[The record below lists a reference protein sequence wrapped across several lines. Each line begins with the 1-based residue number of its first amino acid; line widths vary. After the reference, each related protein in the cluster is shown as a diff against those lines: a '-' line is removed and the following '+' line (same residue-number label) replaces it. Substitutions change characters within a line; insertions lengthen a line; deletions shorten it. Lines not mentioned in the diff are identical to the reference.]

1 MAIQLTQFYI
11 RRLVISY
18 IVALS
23 LIALVALVGFF
34 FTIPISKQQ
43 QDCLHYINVAR
54 TQRMIF
60 QKLEKNVLILEHGR
74 NTPAEQQETL
84 QRIKKGLHRWKNHQK
99 GLRLGDDSLRLPANT
114 DQIAQTLLQETEPYF
129 QVLTRSF
136 DALLNNPNDKQLV
149 SKNIIILFEN
159 ESAWMRSMDNVIS
172 HYNERSEF
180 LAQKHQTANLITTVL
195 VIVLLLLEGYYIF
208 RPAIMRL
215 GESVDSLN
223 EALEESR
230 TAQNDAQEKQKFI
243 EKIAD
248 TTPGVL
254 FVYDVQL
261 KRNIYS
267 NREMTSLLGYPPD
280 EVIRLQEEKGAAYF
294 VHPDDIANVRYQL
307 SLFDNLDNNAV
318 QEYEY
323 RVLHKD
329 GSYRWVHL
337 RNTLFQRDEKGY
349 AKQIIAVAQDIT
361 HRKEIEQKL
370 EQAKKQAEQAN
381 IAKSEFLAN
390 MSHEIRTP
398 MNGIMGFVDLLLET
412 PVSVQQ
418 RDYLETIKNSSD
430 SLLTII
436 NDILDFSKIE
446 AGKLEISPVNFDLQR
461 IISETLKIISL
472 KAYDKNIELIC
483 NIAPNVPNVL
493 LGDAFRLRQIL
504 MNLLSNA
511 VKFTHKGQVELEVI
525 LNQQASDSE
534 HIDLIFSVRD
544 TGIGI
549 SEQQLSTI
557 FSPFMQADSSTT
569 RFYGG
574 TGLGLSICSNLAKLM
589 GGTIHAES
597 VVGQGSCFVCELPFG
612 VASKL
617 SVVDS
622 LAPSSSIGQVAGW
635 KVLVVDDNELNLRLL
650 SQMLTG
656 WKMQVIAVNNTQ
668 HALEYLQR
676 AQQENAPF
684 QLLLTDSN
692 MPESDGF
699 MLVQQAKAL
708 GCDTNLVVMMLS
720 SSDVVGEV
728 QRANKSQIDGYLLKP
743 VMAFE
748 LQKAILSAIEK
759 ATLRQ
764 PVRPKKALHI
774 LLAEDNGV
782 NQKLAQT
789 LLEKAGHT
797 VCIVNN
803 GEEAIQQYNAQP
815 FDIILMDVQMPVIDG
830 LTAAR
835 IIREAEAN
843 TNRHTPIVAM
853 TASAMKGDK
862 ERCLAAGMDAY
873 LPKPLQVE
881 ALYEILLQWQNIF
894 DNTTQ
899 ISQSSEKQ
907 MNTLCIFNANKA
919 LERLQSSGLL
929 KDLLQIFLVE
939 AQSRWVEANTFI
951 VQKEADKA
959 VKSTHSVVGM
969 AAAVG
974 LESLETNLRELE
986 ALLKAD
992 AVNWE
997 LVKTHSQDAEQIF
1010 QQSKDAITEYLMVKV
1025 V

>member
-23 LIALVALVGFF
+23 LIALVAFVGFF
-34 FTIPISKQQ
+34 FTVPISKQQ

-84 QRIKKGLHRWKNHQK
+84 KRISRGLRRWKNHQK
-99 GLRLGDDSLRLPANT
+99 GLRLGDDSLRLPANN
-114 DQIAQTLLQETEPYF
+114 DQKAQTLLQETEPYF
-129 QVLTRSF
+129 QTLTHTF
-136 DALLNNPNDKQLV
+136 DAILTHPTDKEFV

-159 ESAWMRSMDNVIS
+159 ESAWMRTMDNVIT
-172 HYNERSEF
+172 HYNERSEV
-180 LAQKHQTANLITTVL
+180 LAQKHQIANLITTIL
-195 VIVLLLLEGYYIF
+195 VIILLFLEGYYIF
-208 RPAIMRL
+208 RPVILRL
-215 GESVDSLN
+215 SESVNALN
-223 EALEESR
+223 EALEESN
-230 TAQNDAQEKQKFI
+230 TAQNDALEKQKFI

-254 FVYDVQL
+254 FVYDMQL

-267 NREMTSLLGYPPD
+267 NREMTALLGYTPE
-280 EVIRLQEEKGAAYF
+280 EVAQLQEEKGGPAL
-294 VHPDDIANVRYQL
+294 VHPDDVAIVRYQL
-307 SLFDNLDNNAV
+307 SLFDGMDNNAV

-329 GSYRWVHL
+329 GLYRWVHL
-337 RNTLFQRDEKGY
+337 RNTLFLRDGQGR

-381 IAKSEFLAN
+381 VAKSEFLAN

-412 PVSVQQ
+412 PVSAQQ

-446 AGKLEISPVNFDLQR
+446 AGKLEISPVTFDLQKVV
-461 IISETLKIISL
+461 SEAMKIISL
-472 KAYDKNIELIC
+472 KAHTKNVELIC
-483 NIAPNVPNVL
+483 NIAPDVPNFLV
-493 LGDAFRLRQIL
+493 GDVFRLRQIL

-511 VKFTHKGQVELEVI
+511 VKFTHKGQVELEI
-525 LNQQASDSE
+525 GLNPAAVETDNVGLVFK
-534 HIDLIFSVRD
+534 IKD

-549 SEQQLSTI
+549 SARQLEHI
-557 FSPFMQADSSTT
+557 FSPFTQAESSTT

-574 TGLGLSICSNLAKLM
+574 TGLGLSICRNLAYLM
-589 GGTIHAES
+589 GGTIRAES
-597 VVGQGSCFVCELPFG
+597 VVGLGSSFVCELPFG
-612 VASKL
+612 LASEFLLEK
-617 SVVDS
+617 DNQ
-622 LAPSSSIGQVAGW
+622 SSSIGQVAGW
-635 KVLVVDDNELNLRLL
+635 KVLIVDDNELNLELL
-650 SQMLTG
+650 SKMLTG
-656 WKMQVIAVNNTQ
+656 WKMQVVAVSNT
-668 HALEYLQR
+668 ALALAHLQK
-676 AQQENAPF
+676 AQKENTPF

-699 MLVQQAKAL
+699 VLVQQAKEL

-720 SSDVVGEV
+720 SSDVAGEV
-728 QRANKSQIDGYLLKP
+728 QRANKSKIDGYLLKP

-748 LQKAILSAIEK
+748 LQRAILAAVEK

-764 PVRPKKALHI
+764 PPRPKKHFRI
-774 LLAEDNGV
+774 LLAEDNTV

-789 LLEKAGHT
+789 LLERAGHK
-797 VCIVNN
+797 VLIVTN

-815 FDIILMDVQMPVIDG
+815 FDLILMDVQMPVIDG

-835 IIREAEAN
+835 IIRNAEAS
-843 TNRHTPIVAM
+843 TTRHTPIVAM

-873 LPKPLQVE
+873 LTKPLQVE
-881 ALYEILLQWQNIF
+881 VLYGVLEQWQGAF
-894 DNTTQ
+894 DNVPLPTEN
-899 ISQSSEKQ
+899 QSD
-907 MNTLCIFNANKA
+907 IIPVFDAAKA
-919 LERLQSSGLL
+919 LARLQSSDLL
-929 KDLLQIFLVE
+929 RDLLQMFLVE
-939 AQSRWVEANTFI
+939 AQSRWEEAN
-951 VQKEADKA
+951 VLLAQKEAEKA
-959 VKSTHSVVGM
+959 IQATHGVVGM

-974 LESLETNLRELE
+974 LESLEMNLRELE
-986 ALLKAD
+986 SLLKAETID
-992 AVNWE
+992 WE
-997 LVKTHSQDAEQIF
+997 QVQNKQALAAQIF
-1010 QQSKDAITEYLMVKV
+1010 QQSKETITDYLLAKEV
-1025 V
+1025 